1 MCALLGKDVSVLK
14 SRGIGFSEM
23 AAAFSANPYTMIPN
37 YRILVTAATKNHLD
51 PTLLKI

>member
-1 MCALLGKDVSVLK
+1 
-14 SRGIGFSEM
+14 M